1 MTATEVQVSRRPWV
15 VLVAM
20 SAAVTIVIFN
30 SSAIN
35 VALPTMATELGLSAA
50 AMRLVVVIN
59 SVTFAAMLLPAERE
73 RGPYCCSVCWRPDW
87 AEPQQLP
94 STTCRPS

>member
-35 VALPTMATELGLSAA
+35 VA
-50 AMRLVVVIN
+50 
-59 SVTFAAMLLPAERE
+59 
-73 RGPYCCSVCWRPDW
+73 
-87 AEPQQLP
+87 QQP
-94 STTCRPS
+94 CAWSSSFTR